1 MVRSASLSGLSAP
14 RRLAALRKA
23 FTLVELLV
31 VIAIIGVLV
40 ALLLPAVQSA
50 RESARRMSCSNNLKQ
65 LGLALHNYHD
75 TFQKFPPAGL
85 NYGWCLSPPP
95 ATNLAQNVRLNHN
108 GLAMMLPFYE
118 QGALASVFRSDLPSS
133 NAMVGN
139 TGCCGPNNALE
150 PMKGDATINSQLGK
164 SRLKIFMCPS
174 DQFDPLLPATGTYSI
189 GISTNLGQGVKTNYD
204 FSVRLA
210 YGCYQWQQDR
220 AAATAIGSQLHMFGE
235 NSTTRFAD
243 VVDGTANTVALC
255 ESTHDVYNGKCS
267 PWAYRGW
274 VQVGNDIGT
283 TNGINNWLYPTPPAT
298 NKVGRVGSWGWPG
311 SLHPGGCQVTM
322 GDGAV
327 RFIQQN
333 ADATTRLAL
342 SSMTDGGNAS
352 GVQ

>member
-1 MVRSASLSGLSAP
+1 MKRFASLQRCSS
-14 RRLAALRKA
+14 LRQA

-75 TFQKFPPAGL
+75 ANQRFPPAGL

-95 ATNLAQNVRLNHN
+95 ATNTPQNLRLNHN

-118 QGALASVFRSDLPSS
+118 QGSLASIFRSDLPSS

-150 PMKGDATINSQLGK
+150 KMNGDATINSQLGK
-164 SRLKIFMCPS
+164 TRLKIFMCPS
-174 DQFDPLLPATGTYSI
+174 DQADPLLPATGTYSI

-220 AAATAIGSQLHMFGE
+220 ASATVINQLHMFGE

-243 VVDGTANTVALC
+243 VVDGTANTVAIC

-283 TNGINNWLYPTPPAT
+283 SNGINNWIYPTAGQASY
-298 NKVGRVGSWGWPG
+298 KVGRVGSWGWPG
-311 SLHPGGCQVTM
+311 SLHPNGCQVTM

-327 RFIQQN
+327 RFIPQN
-333 ADATTRLAL
+333 SDATVRFSL
-342 SSMTDGGNAS
+342 SSMMDGGNAS
-352 GVQ
+352 NIQ

>member
-1 MVRSASLSGLSAP
+1 MKRLASLQCVFL
-14 RRLAALRKA
+14 RRNSLRQA

-50 RESARRMSCSNNLKQ
+50 RESARRMACSNNLKQ

-75 TFQKFPPAGL
+75 THGRFPPAGI

-95 ATNLAQNVRLNHN
+95 PTNSPQNNRLNAN
-108 GLAMMLPFYE
+108 GLAMMMPYYE
-118 QGALASVFRSDLPSS
+118 QAGLAALYRWELPAS
-133 NAMVGN
+133 NAMHGN

-150 PMKGDATINSQLGK
+150 PMVGNATNNAQVAK
-164 SRLKIFMCPS
+164 TRVKIFMCPS
-174 DQFDPLLPATGTYSI
+174 DTFDPLLPATGTYSI
-189 GISTNLGQGVKTNYD
+189 GDTTNLGQGVKTNYD
-204 FSVRLA
+204 FSSRLA
-210 YGCYQWQQDR
+210 YACNQFLLDR
-220 AAATAIGSQLHMFGE
+220 QSGSISSQVRMFGE
-235 NSTTRFAD
+235 NSNTRFAD
-243 VVDGTANTVALC
+243 VVDGTANTVAIC
-255 ESTHDVYNGKCS
+255 ESTHDVYNGRCS

-283 TNGINNWLYPTPPAT
+283 PNGINNWIYPTAGAVS

-327 RFIQQN
+327 RFVPQN
-333 ADATTRLAL
+333 TDAVTRAALAA
-342 SSMTDGGNAS
+342 MMDGGNTTS
-352 GVQ
+352 LP

>member
-1 MVRSASLSGLSAP
+1 MVRSVSL
-14 RRLAALRKA
+14 RLASQRRFALLRQA

-75 TFQKFPPAGL
+75 GFGRFPPAGL
-85 NYGWCLSPPP
+85 NYGWCLNPPP

-133 NAMVGN
+133 NAMSGN
-139 TGCCGPNNALE
+139 ASCCGPNNALE

-174 DQFDPLLPATGTYSI
+174 DQFDPLMPATGTYSI
-189 GISTNLGQGVKTNYD
+189 GISTNLGQGVKTSYD

-210 YGCYQWQQDR
+210 YACYQWQQDR
-220 AAATAIGSQLHMFGE
+220 ASATVINQLHMFGE

-243 VVDGTANTVALC
+243 VMDGTANTVAMC
-255 ESTHDVYNGKCS
+255 ESTHDVYNGKCT

-274 VQVGNDIGT
+274 VQVGIDIGT
-283 TNGINNWLYPTPPAT
+283 VNGINNWLYPTPPAT
-298 NKVGRVGSWGWPG
+298 YKVGRVGSWGWPG

-333 ADATTRLAL
+333 ADATTRFSL
-342 SSMTDGGNAS
+342 SSMMDGGNAS